1 MAPLLW
7 TQRQDIGPAARFGH
21 AMAFDTARGRTVL
34 FGGVAGGSNLND
46 TWEWDGADWTQI
58 QDIGPPP
65 RSLTALAFDSKRA
78 RTVLFGGEGNAG
90 SLLGD
95 TWEWDGDEW
104 TQVQDVG
111 PSARS
116 GHAMAFDSNQ
126 QRTLLFGGRSSGG
139 LTGDTWQWDGAAWTQ
154 VEDTGPAVRELHA
167 MVYVADRDRTV
178 LFGGDGGSGNALG
191 DTWEWDAT
199 HWTHV
204 QDVGPAREGSA
215 MAFTGGSTALFGGSS
230 GTQANPAAL
239 FGDTWEWD
247 GQQWVERQD
256 MGPQERWLHA
266 MAFDSVRGR
275 LVLFGGTPALSRDSS
290 LGDTWE
296 AVGPVTDSGVVVLAQ
311 LVVEKGIGGA
321 AILGKVTLS
330 GPAPSGGVMVQLS
343 FNPAGGGPLSADGT
357 PLAGPP
363 WLLPISGGAS
373 VGSFAELFPTS
384 GTLTVTAKLGDVTKT
399 VSLNTSG

>member
-7 TQRQDIGPAARFGH
+7 TQRQDIGPSARFGH

-34 FGGVAGGSNLND
+34 FGGVASGSFVND

-65 RSLTALAFDSKRA
+65 RSLTALAFDSTRG
-78 RTVLFGGEGNAG
+78 RTVLFGGEGNAAV
-90 SLLGD
+90 LAGD
-95 TWEWDGDEW
+95 TWEWDGSEW

-116 GHAMAFDSNQ
+116 GHTMAFDSNQ
-126 QRTLLFGGRSSGG
+126 QRTVLFGGRASGG
-139 LTGDTWQWDGAAWTQ
+139 LTGDTWQWDGTAWTE
-154 VEDTGPAVRELHA
+154 VEDTGPPVRESHA
-167 MVYVADRDRTV
+167 MVYAADRNRTV
-178 LFGGDGGSGNALG
+178 LFGGDGGSGTALG

-215 MAFTGGSTALFGGSS
+215 MVFTGNGTALFGGSR
-230 GTQANPAAL
+230 GAQANPAAL

-256 MGPQERWLHA
+256 MGPQARWLHA
-266 MAFDSVRGR
+266 MAFDSVRSR
-275 LVLFGGTPALSRDSS
+275 LVLFGGTPALARDSL

-296 AVGPVTDSGVVVLAQ
+296 AVGPATVSGGVVLTLFVIHREAPTT
-311 LVVEKGIGGA
+311 GT
-321 AILGKVTLS
+321 LGLS
-330 GPAPSGGVMVQLS
+330 GPAPPGGVLVHLS
-343 FNPAGGGPLSADGT
+343 WDGPLKFALNVLGVGT
-357 PLAGPP
+357 IPVGPP
-363 WLLPISGGAS
+363 WSIPILEGAS
-373 VGSFAELFPTS
+373 TVTFSVEGFGGVFPLS
-384 GTLTVTAKLGDVTKT
+384 GTFTATLGNVTKT
-399 VSLNTSG
+399 E